1 MTTLAIIGGTGAEL
15 AAKLTER
22 TADLAHFNSQFAH
35 SDGQFIR
42 LPRNGLIQA
51 GRKAKQS

>member
-42 LPRNGLIQA
+42 LPRNGLIKA
-51 GRKAKQS
+51 GREAKQR